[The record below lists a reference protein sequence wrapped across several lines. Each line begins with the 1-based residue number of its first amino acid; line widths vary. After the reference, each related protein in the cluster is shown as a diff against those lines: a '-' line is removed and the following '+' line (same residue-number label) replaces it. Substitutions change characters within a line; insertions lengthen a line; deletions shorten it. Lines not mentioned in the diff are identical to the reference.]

1 MKPIAFD
8 VQERALNPGDD
19 SGPLVEYRG
28 QRFTVEAHR
37 RGEVWIG
44 QYRMLD
50 AAPQQL
56 QQAAAA
62 GRHQWTSMDPCW
74 GTPHEAR
81 RNATEAA
88 LAAIDALHR

>member
-1 MKPIAFD
+1 MKPIAVD
-8 VQERALNPGDD
+8 LPERTATPASAAGQ
-19 SGPLVEYRG
+19 PVEYRG

-37 RGEVWIG
+37 RGEAWFG

-50 AAPQQL
+50 LDPQQM